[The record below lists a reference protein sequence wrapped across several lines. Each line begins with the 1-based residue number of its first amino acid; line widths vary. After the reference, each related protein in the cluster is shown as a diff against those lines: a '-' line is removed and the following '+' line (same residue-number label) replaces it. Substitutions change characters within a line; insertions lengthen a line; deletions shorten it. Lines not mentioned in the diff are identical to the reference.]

1 MMAQIKRKGH
11 GQDESSSSA
20 PKKKAKV
27 DAEELNGASKLKKK
41 SKEPKEQKEQKE
53 TVKAS
58 KKDTNTVS
66 KAAPISMLRDEQPAF
81 PRGGNNVLT
90 PLERKQIQIQATKDV
105 LFEQKGKNGAEFANS
120 EDEGSLG
127 AAEDKKDASTK
138 SKKRKAK
145 ASKTKEAPAAAKQGV
160 KVESLTYKVR
170 SDVTTVVKSDH
181 QLIDNSVLR

>member
-11 GQDESSSSA
+11 GQDEPSSSA

-27 DAEELNGASKLKKK
+27 DAEELNGASKLKQK
-41 SKEPKEQKEQKE
+41 SKEPKEPKEQKEQKE
-53 TVKAS
+53 AVKAS
-58 KKDTNTVS
+58 KKDTSAVS

-120 EDEGSLG
+120 DDEGSLG
-127 AAEDKKDASTK
+127 VAEDKKDASTK

-170 SDVTTVVKSDH
+170 SDATTVVRSD
-181 QLIDNSVLR
+181 R